1 VPATENATVAVAPAA
16 RGLLNVVPSFEVAV
30 CATVSWFVHV
40 MLSPTLMVTVEGEKA
55 KPWMVTV

>member
-16 RGLLNVVPSFEVAV
+16 RGLLNVVPS
-30 CATVSWFVHV
+30 
-40 MLSPTLMVTVEGEKA
+40 LSPTLMVTVEGEKA